1 MNSWTYIEKVVVLNL
16 VLKKK
21 KNVSNFFTILN
32 FKILQ

>member
-21 KNVSNFFTILN
+21 RKESVKFFYYLK
-32 FKILQ
+32 F

>member
-21 KNVSNFFTILN
+21 KKCVKFFYYLK
-32 FKILQ
+32 F

>member
-21 KNVSNFFTILN
+21 RKESVKFLYYLKF
-32 FKILQ
+32 